1 MIPRGEAQI
10 SGQSPA
16 PAKNPGPPH
25 FRVKQPRVEPDRKSQ
40 GILLLDM
47 ALALAILLLLF
58 AIIWP
63 TFGNGSTSLQQS
75 ATALNIAT
83 LLRSDRTAASR
94 TGVPTGT
101 SIDLDRRTLTSANGR
116 SIEVPADIALEVTT
130 GTACMTSVH
139 QFVIAFAPDGSS
151 CGGIIVLKKRGL
163 SYAVRFNWL
172 SGMIDVVHTPQ
183 T

>member
-1 MIPRGEAQI
+1 MMPKGEAQV
-10 SGQSPA
+10 SGQSRAPEKSPA
-16 PAKNPGPPH
+16 LPD
-25 FRVKQPRVEPDRKSQ
+25 FRLKHPRFDPDHKSQ

-116 SIEVPADIALEVTT
+116 TVEIPTDIAL
-130 GTACMTSVH
+130 
-139 QFVIAFAPDGSS
+139 
-151 CGGIIVLKKRGL
+151 
-163 SYAVRFNWL
+163 
-172 SGMIDVVHTPQ
+172 
-183 T
+183 